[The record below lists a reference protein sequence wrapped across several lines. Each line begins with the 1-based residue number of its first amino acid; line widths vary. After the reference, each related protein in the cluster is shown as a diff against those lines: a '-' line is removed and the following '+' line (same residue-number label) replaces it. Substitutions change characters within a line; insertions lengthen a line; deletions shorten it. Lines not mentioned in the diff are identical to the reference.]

1 MRIVTLAAFTVAV
14 LAFTTEGPSAERPRP
29 TAPADSV
36 EVANLQAFAALYGA
50 VRFFHPSDQ
59 AAETDWDRFA
69 ALGASRVLDA
79 RTPDDLRRALASV
92 FGPVAPSIAVYR
104 SADGPPVLAQWLDA
118 ADVLVAWQHLG
129 VGLGNPGPVYQ
140 SVRLGRRP
148 PVESAPFGLFVRGLD
163 ASPLQG
169 RRVRLSATVAAERGQ
184 AQLWLRVDRPEP
196 SRGFFDNMDDRPIT
210 DAAAVRYTVEG
221 PVADDAVGLAFG
233 GFVLQGGA
241 ARFSDVTLEAT
252 TAGGDWEPIPLA
264 DGAFDAPDAADGW
277 ALPSAGY
284 VYDRVAEADGT
295 PALRL
300 ATSTATG
307 PARDLFAERPAPG
320 ETVTLDL
327 GRGLSARV
335 PVAVASRDG
344 QTAPAPD
351 PDALAAL
358 RTALAEV
365 DPSDGGRATRA
376 ADVIAAAAVFEHFY
390 PYADLVDLDWRAVR
404 AQALAAALAAETPRA
419 HCRALRVLVAHL
431 RDGHGN
437 VGCAGLPAPARLP
450 FLVDR
455 VEGRVAVVAADDA
468 SEVHVGDVVVSVDG
482 ADASAE
488 LDSLSALV
496 SGSPQWRLWR
506 AAREF
511 GAGAEGSTARV
522 EVERA
527 GQRIV
532 RSVPRDVGPAPAE
545 ARPEPIAELR
555 PGVLYVDI
563 ERVSDSLLT
572 TRMPDVVAADGV
584 VFDFRGYPRQLG
596 PWFLAVFADRPIVSA
611 LWEVPRTLRPGAPG
625 GAGAD
630 TSRWAPMPP
639 AEPHARGRAVFLTD
653 GRAISYAES
662 ILGIVDHYGLGTT
675 VGGPTAGAN
684 GNINPFVLPGGHRVT
699 WTGMRVRRHDGAT
712 LHGVGIAPDVPV
724 RRTLAGLRAGRDE
737 ALDRAA
743 EIAAGAE

>member
-1 MRIVTLAAFTVAV
+1 MRIVSLAALVVAV
-14 LAFTTEGPSAERPRP
+14 LAFTTADPSAERSRP
-29 TAPADSV
+29 AAPADSV

-69 ALGASRVLDA
+69 VLGASRVLEA
-79 RTPDDLRRALASV
+79 RTPDDLRRALESV
-92 FGPVAPSIAVYR
+92 FGPVAPSVAVYR
-104 SADGPPVLAQWLDA
+104 SADGAPDLSRWLAD
-118 ADVLVAWQHLG
+118 DSLVAWQHLG

-140 SVRLGRRP
+140 SARTGRQRA
-148 PVESAPFGLFVRGLD
+148 VEGAPFGLFVRGLD
-163 ASPLQG
+163 AAPLQG
-169 RRVRLSATVAAERGQ
+169 RRVRLSGTVAAEQGQ
-184 AQLWLRVDRPEP
+184 AQLWLRVDRPAP
-196 SRGFFDNMDDRPIT
+196 GQGFFDNMDDRPIT
-210 DAAAVRYTVEG
+210 SGTLARYTVEG

-241 ARFSDVTLEAT
+241 ARFSDVSLEAM
-252 TAGGDWEPIPLA
+252 TADGDWEPVPLA

-277 ALPSAGY
+277 SMPSQGY
-284 VYDRVAEADGT
+284 SYERAAETDGT

-300 ATSTATG
+300 ATATG
-307 PARDLFAERPAPG
+307 PAPDLFDERPAPG

-335 PVAVASRDG
+335 PLAVASRAG
-344 QTAPAPD
+344 RTVPAPD
-351 PDALAAL
+351 PDALATL
-358 RTALAEV
+358 RADLMAAT
-365 DPSDGGRATRA
+365 PSDGGRATRA

-390 PYADLVDLDWRAVR
+390 AYADLVNLDWRAVR
-404 AQALAAALAAETPRA
+404 AQALAASLAAETPLA
-419 HCRALRVLVAHL
+419 HCRSLRVLVAHL

-437 VGCAGLPAPARLP
+437 VGCAGLPVPARLP
-450 FLVDR
+450 FTVDR

-468 SEVHVGDVVVSVDG
+468 SEVRVGDVVVSVDG
-482 ADASAE
+482 ADAGAH
-488 LDSLSALV
+488 LDSLSALA

-522 EVERA
+522 DVERE
-527 GQRIV
+527 GRRV
-532 RSVPRDVGPAPAE
+532 LLSVPRAIGPAPSE

-563 ERVSDSLLT
+563 ERASDSLLT

-596 PWFLAVFADRPIVSA
+596 PWFLSVFADRPIVSA
-611 LWEVPRTLRPGAPG
+611 LWEVPKTIRPGRPG

-639 AEPHARGRAVFLTD
+639 AEPHARGRAVFLMD

-684 GNINPFVLPGGHRVT
+684 GNINPFALPGGHRVW
-699 WTGMRVRRHDGAT
+699 WTGMRVRKHDGST
-712 LHGVGIAPDVPV
+712 LHGVGIAPDVAV
-724 RRTLAGLRAGRDE
+724 HRTLAGLRAGRDE